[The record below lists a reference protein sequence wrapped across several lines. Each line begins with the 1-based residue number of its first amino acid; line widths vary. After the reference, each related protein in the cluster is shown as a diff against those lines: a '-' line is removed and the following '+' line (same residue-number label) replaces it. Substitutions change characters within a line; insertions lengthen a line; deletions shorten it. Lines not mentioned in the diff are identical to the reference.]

1 MSRPV
6 VARLPSFN
14 PTSGPSKYDEALI
27 GSTPLAIFHTTFSSI
42 ATASSID
49 SSHTLS
55 TFQWATVSSATNMTL
70 SVDTYYTNS
79 NALGQVTVSNML
91 RTAYN
96 PYDVVAVNSLSEF
109 ITTKDGIYNIKVNSN
124 FTFDSD
130 FIGGDSIEVGLFT
143 NGNFVSRVG
152 SYFQS
157 YTSISSGSIVQISGE
172 WTGPLTQE
180 TTISLIFTGII
191 SNPNT
196 VTVGAWTGSLGA
208 QCVIARQ
215 ATLIHVVPQ

>member
-27 GSTPLAIFHTTFSSI
+27 GSTPLAIFHTTFSSLT
-42 ATASSID
+42 TASSID
-49 SSHTLS
+49 SSRTFS
-55 TFQWATVSSATNMTL
+55 SFQWATISSATNMTL
-70 SVDTYYTNS
+70 SVGTYYSNTN
-79 NALGQVTVSNML
+79 AQGLVTVSNVL

-96 PYDVVAVNSLSEF
+96 PYGVVAVNSLSEF
-109 ITTKDGIYNIKVNSN
+109 ITTKDGIYNIKVSSN

-130 FIGGDSIEVGLFT
+130 FVGGDSFAVGLFT
-143 NGNFVSRVG
+143 NGNFVSRLG
-152 SYFQS
+152 SYFQP
-157 YTSISSGSIVQISGE
+157 YTSLSSGSIVQINGE
-172 WTGPLTQE
+172 WTGPLTSE
-180 TTISLIFTGII
+180 TTISLGFAGLV

-196 VTVGAWTGSLGA
+196 VTVGAWNGSLGA